1 MEKVRKEQAS
11 NTNTTRPP
19 LIVIVGPTGVGKT
32 AVAVELA
39 EALDGEI
46 VSADSR
52 QFYRGMDIGTAKPT
66 PEELPRARHH
76 LVDILDPDQRMTVA
90 EYQEMAYAAIE
101 DILRRGKLPFLVGG
115 TGLYVKAVVEG
126 YTVPRVPPDPDLRAR
141 LQERAEREGAHAL
154 HAELA
159 AVDPVAAAKIDPR
172 NVRRVIRALE
182 VYAKTGR
189 PISQLQGRRPPPYRI
204 LQIGLTRDRANLYRR
219 CDERIRQMIEA
230 GLIEEVK
237 RLLDQ
242 GYTPETCEAMT
253 SLGYPETV
261 AYLRG
266 EIPSVEELIRAIGR
280 STRRFIRHQYGWFR
294 LNDPRIVWFDLD
306 HTDVETIR
314 KYVESWLHE
323 GNKAQNREQRTE
335 LESDGEGLLQSS
347 GMSSQPS

>member
-1 MEKVRKEQAS
+1 MTTEQRKQPTR
-11 NTNTTRPP
+11 NTNDTRPP

-39 EALDGEI
+39 EALGGEI

-52 QFYRGMDIGTAKPT
+52 QLYRQMDIGTAKPT
-66 PEELPRARHH
+66 PEERARARHH
-76 LVDILDPDQRMTVA
+76 LIDVLDPDQRMTVA

-126 YTVPRVPPDPDLRAR
+126 YTVPRVPPDPEFRAR
-141 LQERAEREGAHAL
+141 LQERAEREGAHVL

-159 AVDPVAAAKIDPR
+159 AVDPVAARKIDPR

-189 PISQLQGRRPPPYRI
+189 PISELQGRRPPPYRI
-204 LQIGLTRDRANLYRR
+204 LQIGLTRDRASLYRR
-219 CDERIRQMIEA
+219 CDERVRQMIEA
-230 GLIEEVK
+230 GLIDEVK
-237 RLLDQ
+237 RLLEQ

-266 EIPSVEELIRAIGR
+266 EIPSVEELVRAIGR

-306 HTDVETIR
+306 HTDVERIR
-314 KYVESWLHE
+314 EHVQRWLRE
-323 GNKAQNREQRTE
+323 DNTAREQERSAE
-335 LESDGEGLLQSS
+335 LETYGQGLL
-347 GMSSQPS
+347 